1 MPLFPVPLDC
11 SSSIYPGLR
20 LLCPGS
26 ASAFSP
32 PLPDLGWAVSRGGNV
47 RFMLR
52 PGELLA
58 LHRQEL
64 LLSSFRFLGSPP
76 ENVEYNYPAKQSI
89 AGARLSLARHAA
101 LWAANRDHRVLESE
115 KIKGKCQVSK
125 VIRLR
130 RDKVDDLVKSPKAPF
145 PVIPAPIFIGINSS
159 RNPVISKSYQTFGLR
174 FSPVCQ
180 AQAGRSDDFFRGHQ
194 SFTN

>member
-52 PGELLA
+52 PGGLLA

-76 ENVEYNYPAKQSI
+76 ESVEYNYPAKQSI
-89 AGARLSLARHAA
+89 AGAGFSPARHAA
-101 LWAANRDHRVLESE
+101 LWAASRGRRGRRERIEHLSVDLSFIHSDQPENPPNPPFQRGARGDFCVQLICNHPIDSIYHSITFLQNFSTVKTQHSQTKRGSE
-115 KIKGKCQVSK
+115 LRKCLSYSP
-125 VIRLR
+125 
-130 RDKVDDLVKSPKAPF
+130 LV
-145 PVIPAPIFIGINSS
+145 
-159 RNPVISKSYQTFGLR
+159 
-174 FSPVCQ
+174 
-180 AQAGRSDDFFRGHQ
+180 
-194 SFTN
+194 